1 MDPYLTAKWLHIL
14 SSTVLFGT
22 GIGTAFQMVWAMR
35 SGEVRAIHTTA
46 RGVVMADWI
55 FTTPAGII
63 QPVTGVWLVWL
74 QGYSLTEPWLI
85 VTYALYSAAFACWAP
100 VVKLQIRIRDLT
112 AKAAAIQAAS
122 LANIEQLEDAITAA
136 NEEGVNTHTAN
147 KVCALRS
154 WLPVHPT
161 NSRATVIES
170 PAPGL
175 VGMASCQC
183 VQPLPV
189 TPRGV
194 LGQYC

>member
-112 AKAAAIQAAS
+112 ANAATLPPQAKRAFKIWFF
-122 LANIEQLEDAITAA
+122 LGWPAFGALVMVFWLM
-136 NEEGVNTHTAN
+136 VN
-147 KVCALRS
+147 KPALWS
-154 WLPVHPT
+154 
-161 NSRATVIES
+161 
-170 PAPGL
+170 
-175 VGMASCQC
+175 
-183 VQPLPV
+183 
-189 TPRGV
+189 
-194 LGQYC
+194 